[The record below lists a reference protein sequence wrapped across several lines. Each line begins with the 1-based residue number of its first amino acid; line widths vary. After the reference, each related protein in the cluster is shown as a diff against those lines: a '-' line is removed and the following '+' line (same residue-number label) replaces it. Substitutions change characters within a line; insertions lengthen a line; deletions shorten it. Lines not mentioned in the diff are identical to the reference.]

1 MDFKL
6 SFEEPKYY
14 ANPEKGTVTC
24 RLRSNVVIQNCKNEL
39 RYAIRY
45 IIMSLCDED
54 LEYGV
59 ESIGV
64 AKLDPK
70 DTFSLEVGKKVA
82 RAKAESRAYDFV
94 SKRLCKALR
103 DFIEDVGTSAN
114 KFFGKTD
121 SVIEHNNEYLSGF

>member
-14 ANPEKGTVTC
+14 TNPEKGTVTC
-24 RLRSNVVIQNCKNEL
+24 RLRSRVVIQNCKNEL

-54 LEYGV
+54 IEYGV
-59 ESIGV
+59 ETIGV

-70 DTFSLEVGKKVA
+70 DTFSLEVGKKGYFLT
-82 RAKAESRAYDFV
+82 RSR
-94 SKRLCKALR
+94 
-103 DFIEDVGTSAN
+103 
-114 KFFGKTD
+114 
-121 SVIEHNNEYLSGF
+121 